1 MTKSTDGGSVRGFA
15 LTLTWEF
22 GEVEFPDLTE
32 EEAIRITRTCQPKW
46 KAWKLSSPWGTKF
59 DLDKWSEND

>member
-22 GEVEFPDLTE
+22 GEVEFPNLTE
-32 EEAIRITRTCQPKW
+32 EEAIRIARTCQPKW